1 MQGDTKEVVSHT
13 FGLILES
20 YVSIDEVVSDQ
31 SRYTLTES
39 LSTTLL
45 GLIG

>member
-1 MQGDTKEVVSHT
+1 MQGDTKEVVSRM

-20 YVSIDEVVSDQ
+20 YVSIDEVVSDH
-31 SRYTLTES
+31 SGCTLTES

-45 GLIG
+45 DLIG